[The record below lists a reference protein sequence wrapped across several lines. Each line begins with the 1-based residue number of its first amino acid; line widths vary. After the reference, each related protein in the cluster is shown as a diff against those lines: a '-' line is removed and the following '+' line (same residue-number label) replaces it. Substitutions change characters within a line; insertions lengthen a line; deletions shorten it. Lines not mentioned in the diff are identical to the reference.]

1 MYTFK
6 VAGKQ
11 IVRTKKRHQFQAAL
25 PAHLDGWER
34 AGLNLRP
41 VVVLVNNVEA
51 ARKALAAAK
60 ANKGRGRPGSIE
72 CVKFLFGGPPPFKSP
87 DAWPHHRLAAWS
99 QASVDWVRKC
109 AGPNAAIAAVY
120 YYKDERSRYLHLL
133 LIPITD
139 KGRLSWTALERR
151 FALHPTVPSKLIMS
165 SMQDRYQQEV
175 GKRFGL
181 ERGEIGSRRKHEAI
195 NRRKGFF
202 ERVIEAPSTWSDR
215 RRAEASLL
223 HAKDAEHERDRAVQ
237 GERAAK
243 AETDRALDA
252 AASAEA
258 ERTRAIAEQDQ
269 AVARTTVAEAECDD
283 LKRSLSALLRERD
296 EAGKDRA
303 EIHEALRRERAERT
317 AETPNWNETLA
328 NAAIRLI
335 GARAGH
341 AQALR
346 KIEDLRKAA
355 PPTQVHIDRALEHAR
370 AADEARVGAEAER
383 DQATAGRDRARQ
395 AYLAEKQQR
404 EHVAA
409 KLVQDVAEA
418 RQQGYQRGQ
427 ASRASEIDAAGD
439 RARDLQIELDAL
451 RKRRSAAVQVARRGG
466 LAAGR
471 AERDDQVTA
480 LQQTVERLTTER
492 DDRVTALQQ
501 TVERLTTQLTAVNQ
515 DRERLDGKV
524 KNLTEHCDDLKQRL
538 KEPQA

>member
-1 MYTFK
+1 MANRYTARLRLREANRCCGT
-6 VAGKQ
+6 VYRIHGGAVEVPGLGTPGQ
-11 IVRTKKRHQFQAAL
+11 HRAESEGRRGGRPQEVEETIGGLEAEWLRCGVGDAAESSFL
-25 PAHLDGWER
+25 HGEVGFD
-34 AGLNLRP
+34 
-41 VVVLVNNVEA
+41 VLVGGGRVLVAEPEGDDGDVDSG
-51 ARKALAAAK
+51 LEQMH
-60 ANKGRGRPGSIE
+60 RGRVAQRVGRDPSFRERGVAVRCLSA
-72 CVKFLFGGPPPFKSP
+72 G
-87 DAWPHHRLAAWS
+87 DAQL
-99 QASVDWVRKC
+99 
-109 AGPNAAIAAVY
+109 
-120 YYKDERSRYLHLL
+120 
-133 LIPITD
+133 ITD

-346 KIEDLRKAA
+346 KIKDLRKAA

-471 AERDDQVTA
+471 AERDD
-480 LQQTVERLTTER
+480 
-492 DDRVTALQQ
+492 RVTALQQ